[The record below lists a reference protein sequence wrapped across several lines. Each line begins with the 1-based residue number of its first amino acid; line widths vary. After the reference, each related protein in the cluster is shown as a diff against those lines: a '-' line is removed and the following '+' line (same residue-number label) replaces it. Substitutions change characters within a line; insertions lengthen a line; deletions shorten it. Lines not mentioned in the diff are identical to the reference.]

1 MITISYRIK
10 FGCLYF
16 PQGTYFI
23 STLELWSTDEYVCFL
38 SLSNSPP
45 LNDSAIHIREA
56 EFGAFDDWN
65 TNCVK
70 YGVKPT

>member
-1 MITISYRIK
+1 
-10 FGCLYF
+10 
-16 PQGTYFI
+16 
-23 STLELWSTDEYVCFL
+23 LELWSTDEYVCIL

-45 LNDSAIHIREA
+45 LNDFAIHIREA
-56 EFGAFDDWN
+56 EFSAFDDWN